1 MTNKQIYD
9 IIVQFGMLDE
19 LITTESDINFF
30 ENTTNKDL
38 VKIMNFVDQLVTY
51 NDLDTIKKLL
61 VAILALN
68 ITEGEQND

>member
-1 MTNKQIYD
+1 MTNKHIYD
-9 IIVQFGMLDE
+9 IIVQLGMIDE
-19 LITTESDINFF
+19 TDLTESDLNLF
-30 ENTTNKDL
+30 ENTSNKDL

-68 ITEGEQND
+68 ITEVKQND

>member
-9 IIVQFGMLDE
+9 IIFQFGMLDE

-68 ITEGEQND
+68 TTEANQND